1 MAVFDT
7 YIAEVERACRAG
19 ARDEPNWLM
28 TARRRAAQRFR
39 EVGFPTSR
47 DEEWRF
53 TSVASIAETPFS
65 LAQDGASQ
73 VAVTELERVR
83 VPGATVSTLVCVS
96 ARYVGGFSDLRRVPP
111 GVSVGSLS
119 QVGAEPAGFIQS
131 HLTRLA
137 PVERNAF

>member
-73 VAVTELERVR
+73 VAVTELERFR
-83 VPGATVSTLVCVS
+83 LPEETAATLVFVN
-96 ARYVGGFSDLRRVPP
+96 ARYVERLSDLRRVPP
-111 GVSVGSLS
+111 GVSGGSPS
-119 QVGAEPAGFIQS
+119 QVSAEPAGLR
-131 HLTRLA
+131 HA
-137 PVERNAF
+137 P